1 MLDEDLPGI
10 QDPENPDQE
19 RRVRREIANSNERR
33 RMQSINAGFQSLRTL
48 LPHHEGE
55 KLSKAAILQQTAEYI
70 YQLEQ
75 EKTRLLSQNSQLKR
89 LYSLSQQ
96 GLTSPGSGGQPGG
109 GGDDTTSPRLK
120 KKRLISNSS
129 NNTNVTTC
137 LENTSEMLKADSE
150 APSSGDQMYQQ
161 QQNQSS
167 NSNSNQNNTSVAEL
181 SLQLMNEQRLRMRL
195 EERLKTL
202 EQHAASSVTPIT
214 TNTTVVTTAKAPVP
228 VAVLPTQ
235 PLKMEVVNPIGN
247 SKIMAEQQI
256 SIKTTGGQTV
266 YLERPSLPGP
276 TILLA
281 DKNGIRVEVEAV
293 AGLPQTPVAVS
304 LQPVTPTAVVVAAPA
319 PVTEVVVQAAGP
331 ASVASVVA
339 VANCTGNMAA
349 TAEELNVVTN
359 NIVTTAHP
367 AASRSYIVT
376 TGGGGGPGGGTPLR
390 TEPNTRQ
397 NLDSIVEA
405 IRHLEGDHLF
415 SEDSHKVVKE
425 EIVEYN
431 NIPIQVQAT
440 NLSSQHHHVT
450 ITKNLVPSKIIGLK
464 PVVSTS
470 TMVTTN
476 PIPATLLPTQPHPP
490 SAVLHQQNSAMRP
503 IVTKSESNS
512 IIIVKSCQA

>member
-1 MLDEDLPGI
+1 
-10 QDPENPDQE
+10 
-19 RRVRREIANSNERR
+19 
-33 RMQSINAGFQSLRTL
+33 MQSINAGFQSLRTL

-96 GLTSPGSGGQPGG
+96 GLTSPGSGGQSGGQSGG
-109 GGDDTTSPRLK
+109 GSDDTTSPRLK
-120 KKRLISNSS
+120 KKRLISS
-129 NNTNVTTC
+129 NTSNTTNVTTS
-137 LENTSEMLKADSE
+137 LEYTSEMLKAESE
-150 APSSGDQMYQQ
+150 AVAPSSGGEMYQTSAN

-167 NSNSNQNNTSVAEL
+167 NSNSTSSNSNTQQPQNNTAAPSVAEL

-202 EQHAASSVTPIT
+202 EQHAASSIAPNT
-214 TNTTVVTTAKAPVP
+214 TNTNVVTTAKAPVP

-235 PLKMEVVNPIGN
+235 PLKMEVVNPVGN
-247 SKIMAEQQI
+247 SKVLTEQQI
-256 SIKTTGGQTV
+256 SIKPTGIQPGQTGG
-266 YLERPSLPGP
+266 RPSLPG

-304 LQPVTPTAVVVAAPA
+304 LQPATPTAVQVAAPA
-319 PVTEVVVQAAGP
+319 PVSEVVVAAGP
-331 ASVASVVA
+331 ASITSIAQA
-339 VANCTGNMAA
+339 GKGTAGNSTAGA
-349 TAEELNVVTN
+349 LPAEELKTTNNVVT
-359 NIVTTAHP
+359 TTHP

-376 TGGGGGPGGGTPLR
+376 TGPPVGGSGTPGAVSGPPG
-390 TEPNTRQ
+390 TTPNTRQ

-425 EIVEYN
+425 EVVEYST
-431 NIPIQVQAT
+431 PIQVQAT
-440 NLSSQHHHVT
+440 NLSSSSQHHHVT
-450 ITKNLVPSKIIGLK
+450 VTKNLVPSKIVGLK

-490 SAVLHQQNSAMRP
+490 SAVLHQQNSARP
-503 IVTKSESNS
+503 TTVTKSESNS